1 MIGHG
6 RIVPAGDDYNKHLFE
21 KCRLEHYLE
30 DGDGSRLILFML
42 ADVFNYIH
50 LDIRSILNQLNV

>member
-6 RIVPAGDDYNKHLFE
+6 RIGPAVDDYNEHLFE

-30 DGDGSRLILFML
+30 DGNGSRLILFL
-42 ADVFNYIH
+42 LVDVFNYTFGY
-50 LDIRSILNQLNV
+50 